1 MLFRSQDY
9 ILTAEAKGVSRFNVI
24 RKHVMKNAFL
34 PCMTLLVGQISGIF
48 TGSFVVEK
56 IFGIPGLG
64 FYYINSIND
73 RDYTMIIGTTVFA
86 AFLFV
91 FVQLI
96 VDIAYTVLDP
106 RIRVD

>member
-1 MLFRSQDY
+1 MCSSD
-9 ILTAEAKGVSRFNVI
+9 
-24 RKHVMKNAFL
+24 L
-34 PCMTLLVGQISGIF
+34 PCMTLLVGQVSGIF

-86 AFLFV
+86 AALFV

-96 VDIAYTVLDP
+96 VDIAYSMMDP
-106 RIRVD
+106 RIRVK

>member
-1 MLFRSQDY
+1 
-9 ILTAEAKGVSRFNVI
+9 
-24 RKHVMKNAFL
+24 
-34 PCMTLLVGQISGIF
+34 MTLLVGQISEIF

>member
-1 MLFRSQDY
+1 MKEVRLQDMR
-9 ILTAEAKGVSRFNVI
+9 AVSYTHLDVYKR
-24 RKHVMKNAFL
+24 
-34 PCMTLLVGQISGIF
+34 Q
-48 TGSFVVEK
+48 
-56 IFGIPGLG
+56 
-64 FYYINSIND
+64 
-73 RDYTMIIGTTVFA
+73 DYTMIIGTTVFA